1 MIWTATSG
9 GIEAR
14 VSSPAA
20 SPEYLV
26 VAGPTAVGKTRVAI
40 ELAERLAGEIVIAD
54 SRQVYRGID
63 IATAKPTAAER
74 ARAPHHLLDIVE
86 IGERYTAADFA
97 ADAGR
102 AIDEIRSRGRVPVV
116 CGGTG
121 LYLAALAGAL
131 DPIDEEVGE
140 AERLAA
146 RARVAETPPDQRHA
160 VLARVD
166 PASAERLPVADRQRV
181 DRALEVWFLTGAPLS
196 ARQSGGSEPRPHLAL
211 RLVRP
216 RLELVERIGRRLG
229 AMLEAGLEREAR
241 ALWEE
246 GRSPDEPGLDTI
258 GVQEWWPCFEGV
270 QEREQTIEAIRAA
283 TVRYAKRQST
293 WFRNQG
299 DYRPLPADDAA
310 PAIAELWRGR
320 R

>member
-1 MIWTATSG
+1 MIWNATSG

-14 VSSPAA
+14 VSSPA

-26 VAGPTAVGKTRVAI
+26 VAGPTAVGKTTVAI

-74 ARAPHHLLDIVE
+74 DRVPHHLLGIVE

-97 ADAGR
+97 TDAGR

-131 DPIDEEVGE
+131 DPIEEGVGE
-140 AERLAA
+140 AEREAA
-146 RARVAETPPDQRHA
+146 RARVAGIPTDQRHA

-166 PASAERLPVADRQRV
+166 PASAERLPGADRQRV
-181 DRALEVWFLTGAPLS
+181 DRALEVWFLTGSPLS
-196 ARQSGGSEPRPHLAL
+196 ARQSGGSEPRAHLAV

-216 RLELVERIGRRLG
+216 RGELVERIGRRLA

-241 ALWEE
+241 MLWEA
-246 GRSPDEPGLDTI
+246 GRSADEPGLDTI

-270 QEREQTIEAIRAA
+270 QEREQTIEEIRAA

-299 DYRPLPADDAA
+299 DYRPLPADGAA